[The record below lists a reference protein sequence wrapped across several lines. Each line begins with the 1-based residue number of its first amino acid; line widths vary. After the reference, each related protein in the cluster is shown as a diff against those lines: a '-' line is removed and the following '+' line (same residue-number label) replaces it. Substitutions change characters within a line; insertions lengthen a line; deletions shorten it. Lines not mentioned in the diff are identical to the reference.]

1 MNYIENK
8 ILDFV
13 EKKKLKITISLAP
26 SLIKIETCDNIGYII
41 IHFNKFLIKDG
52 LITFS
57 EITSEYDYVKLF
69 FKLNDISRFK
79 VYGKGSEVFEQMVIE
94 QRDQLINLILDDE

>member
-13 EKKKLKITISLAP
+13 EKNRFKINISLAP
-26 SLIKIETCDNIGYII
+26 TYIKIEPYENIGYII

-57 EITSEYDYVKLF
+57 EITSQYDYVKLF

-79 VYGKGSEVFEQMVIE
+79 VYGKGSEVFGQMVIE
-94 QRDQLINLILDDE
+94 QRDQLINLILDDG